1 LSLLV
6 GYGFGFFQGAL
17 IIRQPIR
24 RWVVSKPFPNRILRR
39 LGVPGFLQED
49 PVWYFVLRQRSP
61 DTMVF
66 LEVEMKNGAG
76 IYTGTLK
83 SYGILDDS
91 VKSKDFYLEDV
102 YFKENR
108 SGSFVGLRCDG
119 VLVNFEDVLSVQ
131 VVKVEPQD
139 ALAQQEKETTNKA
152 QTKGD
157 GGF

>member
-1 LSLLV
+1 M
-6 GYGFGFFQGAL
+6 
-17 IIRQPIR
+17 
-24 RWVVSKPFPNRILRR
+24 
-39 LGVPGFLQED
+39 PGFLQED